1 MKTLEQYVKSVQ
13 SFKYKDTRTT
23 SVASFWCFN
32 FFNLFLADATK
43 YSVVNFEQV
52 NAGWVVPR

>member
-23 SVASFWCFN
+23 SVASFCFN

-43 YSVVNFEQV
+43 CSVVNFEQV